1 MLLGRNGEGKT
12 SLLEAMYMLAI
23 ARAFRVDNEYE
34 VINWEASDEE
44 GNALVGGTVQKGDEK
59 LKVYIGYQCI
69 WPADSSQAHPGSKN
83 NLRVRKEI
91 RVSRIKRTATELVG
105 LVNAVL
111 FTAEDIELVQG
122 PPSLRRRYM
131 DILISQVDRS
141 YLKSL
146 QRYQRVLQ
154 QRNRLLR
161 ALQEKR
167 AEEDE
172 LQFWNQELVNE
183 GSSISSRRAE
193 VMAALGDFCRENHA
207 ELTTES
213 ETLIV
218 EYRPSVPISRTDNGE
233 SGIRENFLDTLESR
247 KDKEKA
253 LGMTV
258 VGPHR
263 DDFCLLIDGRDMGKY
278 ASRGQARTLALTLRL
293 AEAAYLSA
301 SSGEGPVVLLD
312 DVLSE
317 LDPPRRSCVLAKT
330 GSYEQVII
338 STTELG
344 SALMGGL
351 PDAVYFQVEGG
362 SAFRLTP
369 PGLTPPRLTPPR
381 PLPQ

>member
-1 MLLGRNGEGKT
+1 MLVGRNGEGKT
-12 SLLEAMYMLAI
+12 SILEAMYTLAV
-23 ARAFRVDNEYE
+23 ARAFRVENEYE
-34 VINWEASDEE
+34 VVNWAASEE
-44 GNALVGGTVQKGDEK
+44 DGNALVGGTVQKGDEK
-59 LKVYIGYQCI
+59 LKIYIGYQGLR
-69 WPADSSQAHPGSKN
+69 PADSSQVYPGSKN

-105 LVNAVL
+105 LVNVVL
-111 FTAEDIELVQG
+111 FTAQDIELVQG

-131 DILISQVDRS
+131 DILISQVDRP

-172 LQFWNQELVNE
+172 LEFWNRELVNE
-183 GSSISSRRAE
+183 GSSITSRRAE
-193 VMAALGDFCRENHA
+193 AMASLSDFCRENHA
-207 ELTTES
+207 ELATES
-213 ETLIV
+213 ETLVV
-218 EYRPSVPISRTDNGE
+218 EYKPSVPIIRTDSGE
-233 SGIRENFLDTLESR
+233 ADIRENFLNALESR

-301 SSGEGPVVLLD
+301 SSKESPVVLLD

-317 LDPPRRSCVLAKT
+317 LDPTRRSCVLAKT
-330 GSYEQVII
+330 GSYVQVII
-338 STTELG
+338 STTELDA
-344 SALMGGL
+344 ALMSGL
-351 PDAVYFQVEGG
+351 PAAVYFQVEGG
-362 SAFRLTP
+362 SVSR
-369 PGLTPPRLTPPR
+369 LTPPRLN
-381 PLPQ
+381 PQ